1 MSVFRVE
8 KTKNYTIMSNYHLKE
23 KEMSLKAKGLLS
35 LMLSLPDTWDYTI
48 AGLVS
53 ICKEN
58 ETAIK
63 SALNELKE
71 FGYLQIVKNM
81 PTNENGGRISYE
93 YIVYE
98 KPIQKDKIQGLEN
111 LYVENQ
117 DIENQRQ
124 LNTKELNTKKEN
136 TNNKDIMLSKDI
148 KCIIDYLNESIGS
161 KYKYTTKGTINC
173 IKARFK
179 DGFVLDDFYNVIDKK
194 VKEWLNTDMEKYLR
208 PETLFG
214 NKFENYLNQKTY
226 FKGTPKTSYS
236 SKPTFDNT
244 ATHIIPINNL
254 TIEEYEKLDFKQKQD
269 YLSSYSSKPT
279 FDNTKD
285 HEIQNK
291 ISLEEYEKLDFKQKQ
306 DYLSSLPIADMTKEQ
321 KEFFNK
327 YCLARDENG
336 NLLKF

>member
-8 KTKNYTIMSNYHLKE
+8 KNKNYTTMSNYHLKE
-23 KEMSLKAKGLLS
+23 KEMSLKAIGLLS
-35 LMLSLPDTWDYTI
+35 KMLSLPDTWDYTL

-71 FGYLQIVKNM
+71 FGYLEVIKKM
-81 PTNENGGRISYE
+81 PNETKTGRIEYE
-93 YIVYE
+93 YIIYE
-98 KPIQKDKIQGLEN
+98 KPKQEGKKQDTEN
-111 LYVENQ
+111 LPIEIQ
-117 DIENQRQ
+117 HIENQGQ

-136 TNNKDIMLSKDI
+136 TNIEYIVKKPNIDEKRFYKENI

-161 KYKYTTKGTINC
+161 KYKYNTKGTVKY
-173 IKARFK
+173 IKARFNE
-179 DGFVLDDFYNVIDKK
+179 GYVLDDFYDVIDKK

-226 FKGTPKTSYS
+226 FKGTLKTSYG
-236 SKPTFDNT
+236 SKPSFDNT
-244 ATHIIPINNL
+244 SNHNIPKAVVSMSEKEKREFENNL
-254 TIEEYEKLDFKQKQD
+254 AK
-269 YLSSYSSKPT
+269 
-279 FDNTKD
+279 
-285 HEIQNK
+285 
-291 ISLEEYEKLDFKQKQ
+291 
-306 DYLSSLPIADMTKEQ
+306 
-321 KEFFNK
+321 
-327 YCLARDENG
+327 DENG